1 MSNDVSTNA
10 SVYNTV
16 YADENGEW
24 TLDVREGHFTSGLY
38 EVVAEN
44 ESGGTDT
51 SLLFVSENSSVTTSS
66 ETISHQPESVST
78 GEPGGV
84 SIPWL
89 IIGFIAATY
98 IAYKVGAKVKSK
110 AKAKV
115 EVPVRR

>member
-1 MSNDVSTNA
+1 MSNDTSTNA

-16 YADENGEW
+16 YADENGDW
-24 TLDVREGHFTSGLY
+24 ALDVREGHFSSGLY

-51 SLLFVSENSSVTTSS
+51 SLLFVSEKGVTTTNS
-66 ETISHQPESVST
+66 EAISEQPAAIST

-98 IAYKVGAKVKSK
+98 VAYKIGVRIKAKSKVKI
-110 AKAKV
+110 
-115 EVPVRR
+115 PVRR